1 MDSKSS
7 FESVRLNMQPECVH
21 MLELCVADLPVQM
34 HVSDCGSL
42 CVMKLLDPVQPLV
55 DSVSHL
61 VQLHIQR

>member
-1 MDSKSS
+1 
-7 FESVRLNMQPECVH
+7 MQPECVH